1 MFRPD
6 VVFLYIYSQASGR
19 FEPRRDRKLG
29 RHGSRFLGYQA
40 HVCFLA
46 SYPIEDSGKENRRI
60 KECPKGA

>member
-1 MFRPD
+1 MECF
-6 VVFLYIYSQASGR
+6 AGR
-19 FEPRRDRKLG
+19 RVSLHRGGSNRGDRRDRKLG

-60 KECPKGA
+60 KECSKGA